1 MAASTVVEAG
11 VKDIV
16 MIGAEGVAVTRVLVE
31 VAGVET
37 VVVAVVETVV
47 VAVVE
52 EEVAEAA
59 HVGQISLV

>member
-11 VKDIV
+11 VKEIV

-37 VVVAVVETVV
+37 VVVAVVE
-47 VAVVE
+47 